1 MEKPSSWLSRPPR
14 ISGYRTHPGIR
25 HYSRL
30 QTKPTAFLHPQDLYP
45 EAQIKYVKNRFNVHS
60 QTLMHLCDGMHLFS
74 RQLPNMGTPYISRLV
89 YDIQAFSVFLLHG
102 GRVSG
107 GICSR
112 LFNEEQFIEIVFC
125 AVDSTFQTRGYGRLV
140 MNYLKLYLQN
150 MEIYDLLTCA
160 DNEAVTYFRKQGFN
174 KHEILINPSRWVGC
188 IKDYDGITLV
198 HCKIRPDVDYL
209 HFPISLR
216 KQQIIFEQKTGV
228 ILTANQRNPLYD
240 ISPPK
245 KPCVV
250 SVDSIDLIQPK
261 TQIPQFYHPS
271 KTAEI
276 ERKDS
281 INQMQEI
288 MKKLTPKF
296 LAFPQAPTFVNV
308 SIPEILESYRPS
320 SSIAINTNKI
330 SNKKKNSK
338 NTDSNSNDNE
348 SDYNENSAESNVSKK
363 DIFHFNQMTALSKK
377 KYIEE
382 YYKKMEIFRKKFTS
396 ILNELKS
403 DAFFSVVF
411 SRPVTEEIAPTYF
424 TLIKKPIDFLTIEKR
439 LTRYTDYYKRPEI
452 FALDINLMCENC
464 KKFNTPDTNYYKA
477 AVDLMKKFRQLYDE
491 EFPEYPFQL

>member
-1 MEKPSSWLSRPPR
+1 MEKPASWLSRPPR

-45 EAQIKYVKNRFNVHS
+45 DAQIKYVKNRFNVHS

-112 LFNEEQFIEIVFC
+112 LFSKEEFIEIVFC
-125 AVDSTFQTRGYGRLV
+125 AVDSTYQTRGYGRLV

-150 MEIYDLLTCA
+150 IEIYDLLTCA

-198 HCKIRPDVDYL
+198 HCKIRPDIDYL
-209 HFPISLR
+209 HFPVSLR

-228 ILTANQRNPLYD
+228 ILTANQQNPLYTMD
-240 ISPPK
+240 TSQ
-245 KPCVV
+245 KPYNV
-250 SVDSIDLIQPK
+250 SKSNILKQKNSESTAKIDE
-261 TQIPQFYHPS
+261 S
-271 KTAEI
+271 

-281 INQMQEI
+281 IYKMQEI
-288 MKKLTPKF
+288 QKKLTPKF
-296 LAFPQAPTFVNV
+296 LAFPQAPSFVNV
-308 SIPEILESYRPS
+308 SIPEILESYKPS
-320 SSIAINTNKI
+320 SYIIQASNKSGSI
-330 SNKKKNSK
+330 KKKNAKNTS
-338 NTDSNSNDNE
+338 NTDSTNSSIDDE
-348 SDYNENSAESNVSKK
+348 DVIESNVDHSTKK
-363 DIFHFNQMTALSKK
+363 VIVHLNQMTAYSKK
-377 KYIEE
+377 KFIDE
-382 YYKKMEIFRKKFTS
+382 YDKKMEIFRNKFFS

-403 DAFFSVVF
+403 DSFFSVVF

-439 LTRYTDYYKRPEI
+439 LTRFTDYYKRPEI
-452 FALDINLMCENC
+452 FALDINQMCENC

-477 AVDLMKKFRQLYDE
+477 AVDLMKKFKQLYDE
-491 EFPEYPFQL
+491 EFPDYPIQI

>member
-1 MEKPSSWLSRPPR
+1 MEKPLSWLSRPPR

-30 QTKPTAFLHPQDLYP
+30 QTKPAAFLHPRDLYP
-45 EAQIKYVKNRFNVHS
+45 DAQIKYVKNRFNVHS

-89 YDIQAFSVFLLHG
+89 YDVQAFSVFLLHG

-112 LFNEEQFIEIVFC
+112 LFSKEEFIEIVFC
-125 AVDSTFQTRGYGRLV
+125 AVDSTYQTRGYGRLV

-150 MEIYDLLTCA
+150 IEIYDLLTCA

-216 KQQIIFEQKTGV
+216 KQQIVLEQKTGV
-228 ILTANQRNPLYD
+228 ILTANQQNPLYTMNASSKPND
-240 ISPPK
+240 IVFLPK
-245 KPCVV
+245 QNDDLEQQNSKSDIFNEDERQD
-250 SVDSIDLIQPK
+250 SVNK
-261 TQIPQFYHPS
+261 
-271 KTAEI
+271 
-276 ERKDS
+276 
-281 INQMQEI
+281 MQEI
-288 MKKLTPKF
+288 IKKLTPKF
-296 LAFPQAPTFVNV
+296 LAFPQAPSFVNV
-308 SIPEILESYRPS
+308 SIPEILDAYKPL
-320 SSIAINTNKI
+320 SSIIQTTAKN
-330 SNKKKNSK
+330 SSVSKKKNVK
-338 NTDSNSNDNE
+338 GLNTDTSNDDEDVVEINSE
-348 SDYNENSAESNVSKK
+348 YNDAKK
-363 DIFHFNQMTALSKK
+363 VIIHPNQMASNSKK
-377 KYIEE
+377 KFIDE
-382 YYKKMEIFRKKFTS
+382 YNKKMEIFRKKFFS

-403 DAFFSVVF
+403 DSFFSVVF

-439 LTRYTDYYKRPEI
+439 LTRFADYYKRPEV
-452 FALDINLMCENC
+452 FALDINQMCENC

-491 EFPEYPFQL
+491 EFPDYPLQI

>member
-89 YDIQAFSVFLLHG
+89 YDVQAFSVFLLHG

-112 LFNEEQFIEIVFC
+112 LFSKEEFIEIVFC
-125 AVDSTFQTRGYGRLV
+125 AVDSTYQTRGYGRLV

-150 MEIYDLLTCA
+150 IEIYDLLTCA

-174 KHEILINPSRWVGC
+174 KHEILINPTRWVGC

-198 HCKIRPDVDYL
+198 HCKIRPDIDYL
-209 HFPISLR
+209 HFPVSLR
-216 KQQIIFEQKTGV
+216 KQQIILEQKTGV
-228 ILTANQRNPLYD
+228 AITSNQQNPLYTMD
-240 ISPPK
+240 TSTKPYKISEYSQTEIENYQYSNPI
-245 KPCVV
+245 
-250 SVDSIDLIQPK
+250 ID
-261 TQIPQFYHPS
+261 
-271 KTAEI
+271 ED

-281 INQMQEI
+281 INKMQEI

-296 LAFPQAPTFVNV
+296 LAFPQAPSFVNV
-308 SIPEILESYRPS
+308 SIPEILDSYKPLPYLLQPQ
-320 SSIAINTNKI
+320 NTNIKR
-330 SNKKKNSK
+330 KNSK
-338 NTDSNSNDNE
+338 SASNADSNNN
-348 SDYNENSAESNVSKK
+348 SDDDDVVEVNAEPNVVKK
-363 DIFHFNQMTALSKK
+363 TILHPHLMNAHSKK
-377 KYIEE
+377 KFIDDYN
-382 YYKKMEIFRKKFTS
+382 KKMETFRKKFLA

-403 DAFFSVVF
+403 DSFFSVVF

-424 TLIKKPIDFLTIEKR
+424 TLIKKPMDFLTIEKR
-439 LTRYTDYYKRPEI
+439 LTRFTDYYKRPEI
-452 FALDINLMCENC
+452 FALDINQMCENC

-477 AVDLMKKFRQLYDE
+477 AVDLMKKFKQLYDE
-491 EFPEYPFQL
+491 EFPDYPLQI